1 MAAGNLQSQ
10 LNHND
15 GVNKMNTN
23 LARYVFGFLLWLA
36 AIYPALADSVI
47 VGNVP
52 RITVRNVEIGGVS
65 YPLLQGNSQN
75 MRATSETATECWA
88 KYRTTCGTLEGIGY
102 IDKARV
108 TIRNG
113 IAIRIELLELQQ

>member
-1 MAAGNLQSQ
+1 
-10 LNHND
+10 
-15 GVNKMNTN
+15 MNTN
-23 LARYVFGFLLWLA
+23 LSQYAFGFLLWLTVL
-36 AIYPALADSVI
+36 YPAWADSVI

-52 RITVRNVEIGGVS
+52 RITVRNVEIGGIS

-75 MRATSETATECWA
+75 MRATSDTTTECWV

-113 IAIRIELLELQQ
+113 FAIRIEVLELQQ